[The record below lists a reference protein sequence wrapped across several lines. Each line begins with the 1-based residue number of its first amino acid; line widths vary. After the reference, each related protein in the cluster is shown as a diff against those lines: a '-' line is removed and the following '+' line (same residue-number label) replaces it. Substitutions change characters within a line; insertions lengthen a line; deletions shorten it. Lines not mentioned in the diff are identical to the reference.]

1 MTDDTVVAIAHIPLA
16 RSARRLLAAP
26 ALLLL
31 AAALAGVAGWLLGG
45 PAGIGLMVAGA
56 VLALAALYLA
66 VMVLSVRLDVEVS
79 TLRLR
84 RLGADQRFNLVR
96 GPVTRVPLRGQGA
109 ARLRPRFG
117 ALGWGLG
124 PARLRDEERI
134 QLIRLAPTNTAIL
147 VPTDAGRVAIAPASE
162 QHLIAA
168 LSAAARV
175 QQRLDQVAARARSL
189 PIDRLVEEAPAPQAA
204 PPEPPPAPEP
214 EPERIL
220 TGIERVMLEERLAAE
235 RAAALAAAE
244 AERQRA
250 MQAAAAAEEAAR
262 LAAET
267 AAAAPP
273 RPERRV
279 PRFAV
284 PRPRV
289 TLPRPRVVLPRPH
302 VVLPSPGGVRREVLV
317 GYMVAS
323 LPLVAATGLW
333 AAATLMGRLDLPDSS
348 ARLAGLSLALTGPAA
363 VVAALAARAW
373 FPRLVGPVL
382 LTALC
387 ALLLTGRALFG

>member
-1 MTDDTVVAIAHIPLA
+1 MTDETVVAIAEIPLA
-16 RSARRLLAAP
+16 RSARRMLAAP
-26 ALLLL
+26 ALMLL

-56 VLALAALYLA
+56 VLALGALYLA

-84 RLGADQRFNLVR
+84 RLGADQRFTLVR
-96 GPVTRVPLRGQGA
+96 GPVTRVPLRGEGA
-109 ARLRPRFG
+109 ARLKPRFG

-134 QLIRLAPTNTAIL
+134 QLVRLAPTDTAIL

-189 PIDRLVEEAPAPQAA
+189 PIDRLVQEPSPPPAAA
-204 PPEPPPAPEP
+204 PPQRPPEP

-220 TGIERVMLEERLAAE
+220 TGIERVMLEQRLAAE

-244 AERQRA
+244 AERERA
-250 MQAAAAAEEAAR
+250 AEAAAAAAEAAR

-267 AAAAPP
+267 EAAAPP

-279 PRFAV
+279 PRVAV
-284 PRPRV
+284 PRIAIPRPRV
-289 TLPRPRVVLPRPH
+289 A
-302 VVLPSPGGVRREVLV
+302 LPSAGGVRREVLAD
-317 GYMVAS
+317 YLVAS
-323 LPLVAATGLW
+323 LPLVAATVLW
-333 AAATLMGRLDLPDSS
+333 AAATVTGRMDLPDSS